1 MQPII
6 IIDSNSV
13 YDCRTHSLIKSC
25 KFDINVILGS
35 FSKTIPKDQWQIKMK
50 TISLL
55 LLTRFPQEIPKI
67 FQILEVQGCK
77 TDIIKEMYSQEEIQN
92 ILHQILENNEK
103 RQLLEND
110 QKNQID
116 STELEQ
122 RFIRNN
128 IQTQNI
134 PQLSEDLQK
143 NIPLSVGININNLV
157 ENLKGFCIKYPW
169 WNQFYKRINQSK
181 NETEAENVLIEIAP
195 ILVQRLYDLKNKSQF
210 QNQNNST
217 NQQNRQMDFSK
228 FQMEQIC
235 QRLLELINFNDLDV
249 EFTDINVLESAD
261 EQFLEF
267 LSIIFQVLKQ
277 MMKINATI
285 ELNDNE
291 ATFSL
296 TGVIKRFHNYSQ
308 NQLLAQSHMFAIS
321 LLENIRRQSQ
331 INQSTFEIVASILK
345 QLMPDDN
352 EPLMR
357 ILTDRIEF
365 NKQQRDKRKMAKD
378 MKQQVQQQQMNYQG
392 INSNLNKKQK
402 INHTKQKQLDDY
414 LKLEI
419 ARNQQ
424 KEEYFPKKKVK
435 KVTKTITVDTSE
447 ESYQSSFSFKG
458 EDKVQQEQK
467 PIYYPKLGQQYQ
479 YPSMM
484 YPYYNPYC
492 WQYPYQQPLQ
502 HQNQFNEKQLS
513 QIFNMG
519 LEAYNDRILRE

>member
-35 FSKTIPKDQWQIKMK
+35 FSKTIPKDQWQTKIK

-67 FQILEVQGCK
+67 FQILEVQGSK
-77 TDIIKEMYSQEEIQN
+77 TDFIKEVYSQEEIQN
-92 ILHQILENNEK
+92 ILQQILENNEK
-103 RQLLEND
+103 RQLPQND
-110 QKNQID
+110 QKVQND
-116 STELEQ
+116 STEFER
-122 RFIRNN
+122 RFIKNN

-134 PQLSEDLQK
+134 PQLSEDLQR
-143 NIPLSVGININNLV
+143 NIPLTIGISISNLV

-169 WNQFYKRINQSK
+169 WNQFYKRVSQTN
-181 NETEAENVLIEIAP
+181 NETDAENVLFEIAP
-195 ILVQRLYDLKNKSQF
+195 LLVQRLHDLKNQSQF
-210 QNQNNST
+210 QNQDNSI
-217 NQQNRQMDFSK
+217 NQQNRQMEFSK
-228 FQMEQIC
+228 CQMEQIC
-235 QRLLELINFNDLDV
+235 QRLLELINCNDLDV
-249 EFTDINVLESAD
+249 EFTDLNILEAAD

-267 LSIIFQVLKQ
+267 LSILFQVLKQ

-285 ELNDNE
+285 EINDNE

-308 NQLLAQSHMFAIS
+308 NQLLAQSHMFAIQ
-321 LLENIRRQSQ
+321 LLENIRRQTQ

-357 ILTDRIEF
+357 MLADRIEF
-365 NKQQRDKRKMAKD
+365 NKQLRDKRKMAKD
-378 MKQQVQQQQMNYQG
+378 MKQQVQQQQMNYSG
-392 INSNLNKKQK
+392 INSNYNKKQK
-402 INHTKQKQLDDY
+402 NNPSKQKQLDDY

-435 KVTKTITVDTSE
+435 KVTKTITVDTSD

-458 EDKVQQEQK
+458 EEKPQQEQK
-467 PIYYPKLGQQYQ
+467 PTYFPKLGQSYQ
-479 YPSMM
+479 YPSVM

-492 WQYPYQQPLQ
+492 WQYPYQQPVQ
-502 HQNQFNEKQLS
+502 HQNQFNEQQLS

-519 LEAYNDRILRE
+519 LEAYNDRILRD